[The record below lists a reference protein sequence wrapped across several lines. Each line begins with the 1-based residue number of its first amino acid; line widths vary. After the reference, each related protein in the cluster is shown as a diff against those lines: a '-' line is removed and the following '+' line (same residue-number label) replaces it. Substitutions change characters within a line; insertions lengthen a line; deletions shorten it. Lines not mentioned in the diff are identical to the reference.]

1 MPGVS
6 QRPSNSKAW
15 RIPNSLSEVH
25 ATMPSPN
32 QLIRDIWNN
41 ATLKPLWDDLTMDER
56 RQLMADREDLWHIEE
71 EMRDIIEAR
80 RQPVTTN

>member
-1 MPGVS
+1 
-6 QRPSNSKAW
+6 
-15 RIPNSLSEVH
+15 
-25 ATMPSPN
+25 MPSPN